1 MPEPGTLRKAEL
13 LELDAGFKKALPGGR
28 RVEVQF
34 NPESLKVTYSTR
46 TEQQQGVGDQRGNSP
61 RQVVGAG
68 ATKLALQLWFDVNA
82 PGAGGVQ
89 DVRVL
94 TQGVTYFMVPR
105 SAQGDGAGAAA
116 TQPVP
121 PGVRFSWG
129 TFHFDGMM
137 DSLEETLDFFSPDG
151 RPLRASLTLGLS
163 GQLEIVS
170 PSAADT
176 TESTAGPTAGTRP
189 LTRAPGGSS
198 LQSLAVSAGAG
209 ADWHAIAEAN
219 GIENPRLLEPGRLI
233 DLGARA
239 DVADRAGRGARA
251 AFNVPAGLTAAGRP
265 TTSRRTP

>member
-1 MPEPGTLRKAEL
+1 MSEPGALRKAEL
-13 LELDAGFKKALPGGR
+13 LELDAGFKKALPGGK

-68 ATKLALQLWFDVNA
+68 STKLALQLWFDVNA

-89 DVRVL
+89 DVRAR
-94 TQGVTYFMVPR
+94 TQGVSYFMVPK
-105 SAQGDGAGAAA
+105 SPPGGGTGATAA
-116 TQPVP
+116 QPVP

-170 PSAADT
+170 PSAAGAAD
-176 TESTAGPTAGTRP
+176 STAGPTAGTRP

-198 LQSLAVSAGAG
+198 LQGLAVSAGAG
-209 ADWHAIAEAN
+209 ADWHAIAQAN
-219 GIENPRLLEPGRLI
+219 GIENPRLLEAGRLI
-233 DLGARA
+233 DLNAR
-239 DVADRAGRGARA
+239 VGLNAR
-251 AFNVPAGLTAAGRP
+251 FELTSP
-265 TTSRRTP
+265 RRTP